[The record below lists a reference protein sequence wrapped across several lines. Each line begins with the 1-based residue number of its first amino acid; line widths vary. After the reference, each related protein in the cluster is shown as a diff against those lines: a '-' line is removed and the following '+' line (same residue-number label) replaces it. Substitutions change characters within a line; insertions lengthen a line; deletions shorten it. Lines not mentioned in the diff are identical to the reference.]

1 MTAIAGSHHSFGQ
14 YAKALEFDQQALA
27 IHKKIRARKGIGA
40 NLNKIGEVYRNF
52 GQYTKALEFFEQALA
67 IRKQMG
73 VPGEGQSQ
81 AGIGEIY
88 YNQNQYVKAL
98 KFYTQALAIFK
109 EIGLKAAEGTTLT
122 KHWVNL
128 T

>member
-1 MTAIAGSHHSFGQ
+1 M
-14 YAKALEFDQQALA
+14 
-27 IHKKIRARKGIGA
+27 
-40 NLNKIGEVYRNF
+40 
-52 GQYTKALEFFEQALA
+52 EFFEQALA